1 MLAIY
6 TRISRDRENQT
17 SIETQF
23 EQGIKL
29 ANKLKI
35 SYEQYI
41 DKDISG
47 TSEIDDRPSLEQLI
61 FDIEKGKISKV
72 YCYDQSRWER
82 NPEVRFALQK
92 ILKKYSI
99 ELYYESGL
107 VSNDTETELIGNL
120 MSVVNNY
127 FVKLTQK
134 KVKLALNHNAENG
147 KVHGMPPYGYYKNP
161 EGKFGINETYSAVVK
176 EIYSLSLSGVGTNKI
191 AEILNERKIP
201 TQYNLLAGNL
211 TTTNRNHKLKPL
223 VTKSKSDI
231 VWSGNTIRGILNN
244 KFYAG
249 IRTFNGVEYEVPKII
264 DIEYWQQVNDNLVK
278 NRNNSG
284 KVVTHKYLL
293 KGVLT
298 CSKCNRNYYG
308 RSRVNLKDNAY
319 ICSSKR
325 HKEINCNNRG
335 ISIPVLD
342 KLIWFFIET
351 NEIKKV
357 INYIQE
363 NSTDAII
370 EDKLSAIQALNN
382 EFKANKKKYD
392 NLISLVEN
400 GVVSAIE
407 IKEKINS
414 TKETEKDIN
423 LKIGNLEKEIK
434 ILSTKTISEV
444 NIPSQVD
451 FNSKQEIINKL
462 INNIEILFDNN
473 HYYVKI
479 FPVFE
484 ERNDLAYLEYVFDIF
499 YKYKVTNVK
508 YVNDNSFNSVRFYSH
523 ILTNLKSLKFLE

>member
-41 DKDISG
+41 DKDVSG
-47 TSEIDDRPSLEQLI
+47 TSEIYDRPSLMQLI
-61 FDIEKGKISKV
+61 LDIEKGKISKV

-82 NPEVRFALQK
+82 LPKVRFVLQE
-92 ILKKYSI
+92 ILKKNKI

-107 VSNDTETELIGNL
+107 VSDDTETELIGNL

-134 KVKLALNHNAENG
+134 KIKLALNHNAENG
-147 KVHGMPPYGYYKNP
+147 KVHAIPPYGYYKSS
-161 EGKFGINETYSAVVK
+161 EGKYAINETYSSVIK

-201 TQYNLLAGNL
+201 TKYNLLEGTL
-211 TTTNRNHKLKPL
+211 STTNRKHKLKPI
-223 VTKSKSDI
+223 VTKKKSDV
-231 VWSGNTIRGILNN
+231 VWSSGTIGNIIRN
-244 KFYAG
+244 KFYIG
-249 IRTFNGVEYEVPKII
+249 IRTFNGVEYEVPKIF
-264 DIEYWQQVNDNLVK
+264 DIEYWQQVNENLVK

-284 KVVTHKYLL
+284 KVVAHKYLL

-298 CSKCNRNYYG
+298 CSKCKRNYYG

-325 HKEINCNNRG
+325 YKEINCNNRG
-335 ISIPVLD
+335 LSIPVLD

-357 INYIQE
+357 INYVQE

-370 EDKLSAIQALNN
+370 EEKLKVAQGFRN
-382 EFKANKKKYD
+382 ELKTNKKQFD
-392 NLISLVEN
+392 NLISLVKN
-400 GVVSAIE
+400 GVVSANE
-407 IKEKINS
+407 IKEEIKS
-414 TKETEKDIN
+414 VKEVEEDLN

-444 NIPSQVD
+444 NIPTQVD

-484 ERNDLAYLEYVFDIF
+484 ERNDLVYLEYVFDIF